1 MWTMKK
7 NVFAFGSNDL
17 RKCQGTLKLLWEFVK
32 NVDNDKKC
40 VFGRCRRRQ
49 LQLDGRNL
57 ICHTVSSPGENKSET
72 FEKNFHCCSRIIP
85 FSNKKVYLE
94 IWYFVCLFYQY
105 KSTYLILSLQ
115 KTPQPAHYNWALWNE
130 YFTF

>member
-40 VFGRCRRRQ
+40 VLGDDLRKCQGTLNTLREFLKNVDNDKKCVLGRCRRRQ

-57 ICHTVSSPGENKSET
+57 ICHTVSSPRENKSET
-72 FEKNFHCCSRIIP
+72 FEKNFHCCFLAR
-85 FSNKKVYLE
+85 K
-94 IWYFVCLFYQY
+94 LFYFQINIARIANAVQV
-105 KSTYLILSLQ
+105 TI
-115 KTPQPAHYNWALWNE
+115 
-130 YFTF
+130 